1 MFSYDENSESEEQT
15 DEEYAEDVEYEE
27 EPPELVQGYGDFD
40 RLNIS
45 NIFEE
50 YIPQNRLEKIL
61 LSERD
66 KFIVKIQ
73 GIVKNLD
80 SNDVKLE
87 EFQVKTLVEK
97 TSKLLDIK
105 YKNPYYYI
113 LGYLSLDKNQELT
126 KTSFNKVNTRLIP
139 ALKKFNDV
147 KIDSENI
154 IRYSTLWKDFL
165 LKD

>member
-87 EFQVKTLVEK
+87 EFQIKTCF
-97 TSKLLDIK
+97 
-105 YKNPYYYI
+105 
-113 LGYLSLDKNQELT
+113 G
-126 KTSFNKVNTRLIP
+126 
-139 ALKKFNDV
+139 
-147 KIDSENI
+147 
-154 IRYSTLWKDFL
+154 
-165 LKD
+165 